1 MLQNPSLDA
10 SCELQPNFSYCVRKP
25 SSTPDPSES
34 ESPSPEEDEDG
45 NEDGDGTPSPT
56 ESDNGIETPL
66 PIQEDMVD
74 NCDAFYAV
82 EAGDSCNAVASE
94 HGITVEDIIAWNPAL
109 GDACDNMWTGY
120 NVCVSVVGHEGTPS
134 NGVETPTPVQPGMV
148 DNCADFHLVEN
159 GDTCYDIAIEND
171 ISLND
176 FLEWNPE
183 VGGAACTGLWLDAYV
198 CVGILD

>member
-94 HGITVEDIIAWNPAL
+94 HGVTVEDIIAWNPAL
-109 GDACDNMWTGY
+109 GDACDNMWTA
-120 NVCVSVVGHEGTPS
+120 
-134 NGVETPTPVQPGMV
+134 GMV